1 MEGFLKC
8 DFYFGRLGVEG
19 SSFWDDSVQSEMAIQ
34 DCAICV
40 YLHNCNWILS
50 HLWPSLSLR
59 PFANWRR
66 SIHTVR
72 ISLSLLPSCRL
83 HSLSLS
89 LLLLSIRI
97 GLEWGL
103 FRIQQLAKWLGPR
116 GGRTVISKTGL
127 PFTRFPSANLYL
139 MDLNLKTFEFDIFFL
154 ILLVVGWIWSFF
166 LHQWWMG
173 PSLVIHA
180 FSVYP

>member
-1 MEGFLKC
+1 MTWNKAPDGSNNVWKKQKKKWMEGFLKC
-8 DFYFGRLGVEG
+8 VFYLGRLGVEG
-19 SSFWDDSVQSEMAIQ
+19 SSFLDDSVQSEMAIQ
-34 DCAICV
+34 DCAVCV

-89 LLLLSIRI
+89 
-97 GLEWGL
+97 
-103 FRIQQLAKWLGPR
+103 
-116 GGRTVISKTGL
+116 
-127 PFTRFPSANLYL
+127 
-139 MDLNLKTFEFDIFFL
+139 
-154 ILLVVGWIWSFF
+154 
-166 LHQWWMG
+166 
-173 PSLVIHA
+173 PSLVYTNRTRMRLVSNSTAGKMIGTERGGPSSQKLVCH
-180 FSVYP
+180 SLDSHQRISIWWI